1 MDSEAIMNLQ
11 SRKDNDICSVTSPAS
26 AQMAS
31 PHSYGTNKPLD
42 CHYSLKLSKLQ
53 LILIL
58 ILLQV
63 TCFGALAHINWKTHF
78 AGP

>member
-1 MDSEAIMNLQ
+1 MIS
-11 SRKDNDICSVTSPAS
+11 SSPAS
-26 AQMAS
+26 AKMAS
-31 PHSYGTNKPLD
+31 PHPYSTNQPLD

-53 LILIL
+53 LILIP
-58 ILLQV
+58 LQV